1 MAQPNCDT
9 SGFWV
14 WLWWNEPGSSAGW
27 SAVGRRLADGEGVAV
42 SLCQPGLPQQ
52 HPYQLSAKGGPPT
65 RTTGCCAY
73 VQFCLMSLLIIRSL
87 SVHFNS

>member
-14 WLWWNEPGSSAGW
+14 WAVRNECWEQLARSVVSAGRGGGGG
-27 SAVGRRLADGEGVAV
+27 SGCVPVPALG
-42 SLCQPGLPQQ
+42 PQQ

-65 RTTGCCAY
+65 RTTGCWW
-73 VQFCLMSLLIIRSL
+73 VHGQFC
-87 SVHFNS
+87 H